1 MISLKIEIFLKKN
14 LFVKKLN
21 DYVKYQVSEEELA
34 KYKSLLENMAPHQI
48 CILEK
53 EIKIL

>member
-1 MISLKIEIFLKKN
+1 LISLKIEIFLKKN